1 MANYSL
7 QVDSTFKPFTYA
19 ELLAPVKEST
29 KAHQKVEEQYS
40 LLASQA
46 ETLKARA
53 EKEKINNP
61 DSKWL
66 NKYEQYINKLEKAAA
81 DLATYGLNP
90 NVRQDLF
97 TVKKDYFS
105 TVDPVIKAITQQQKL
120 SDTQYAQ
127 NPALRMVYGDM
138 PTIDALIGDM
148 TLKPTAYSG
157 TDIYTQAA
165 TSSKAASA
173 RNIINTFSNDPQFA
187 GYIRQT
193 KQKGYQ
199 FKDIQDMLSNPTFAN
214 LVDTV
219 VAQFGGDVRV
229 DSAGNKVVTFNGL
242 NEQGNKRLKGEILKG
257 LIDGVIFEQDKQLQ
271 YNQYA
276 AQQRQFQHDKDML
289 TLKNE
294 LEKQT
299 AAAAAAEAEAAAAS
313 AQQQIL
319 MAQVDPVSQLT
330 HAALRSKY
338 GNAYVDGEGNQS
350 TLNITGSQLKDYNK
364 RIKDAVAQLNNDS
377 SRMERGVPWIT
388 IQDMIDYLGDRKI
401 DPKKERYMRPIK
413 GQLMEE
419 GLSQY
424 ADLIIELQER
434 KKIAGY
440 NTTDNSNPNM
450 VKFYDN
456 GLPLEQPGRINN
468 TLRGAGG
475 GNKTI
480 TEHTGWRYSIAP
492 SDEKKAHNVILSDL
506 GPSQNNFTIVNY
518 TSDGWQSVG
527 TLSKDE
533 FKDATVL
540 NYQAYPKGT
549 VVEVEKDNGETVYIK
564 LPKSKTTE
572 KLDKIFGNL
581 STYNKIY
588 GKTKDEIK
596 KMGDILTA
604 AGIND
609 IYSTIADSYR
619 SNTSE
624 TQEFEDHGTVIE

>member
-29 KAHQKVEEQYS
+29 EAHQKVEEQYS

-364 RIKDAVAQLNNDS
+364 RIKDAVAQLNNGS

-388 IQDMIDYLGDRKI
+388 IQDMIDYLGDREI

-413 GQLMEE
+413 AQLMEE
-419 GLSQY
+419 GLAQY

-440 NTTDNSNPNM
+440 NTTDNSNPNI
-450 VKFYDN
+450 VEFYDN

>member
-29 KAHQKVEEQYS
+29 EAHQKVEEQYS

-53 EKEKINNP
+53 EKERIDNP

-66 NKYEQYINKLEKAAA
+66 NKYNQYINKLEKAAA

-219 VAQFGGDVRV
+219 VEQFGGDVTT
-229 DSAGNKVVTFNGL
+229 DNNGNKVVTFNGL

-299 AAAAAAEAEAAAAS
+299 AAAAAAAAAEAAAAGE
-313 AQQQIL
+313 QQIL

-330 HAALRSKY
+330 HAAVRSKY
-338 GNAYVDGEGNQS
+338 GNAYINGEGSQS
-350 TLNITGSQLKDYNK
+350 TLNITGSQLKYFNK
-364 RIKDAVAQLNNDS
+364 RIKDVVAQLNNDS
-377 SRMERGVPWIT
+377 SRKEKGVSWIT
-388 IQDMIDYLGDRKI
+388 IQDMIDSLGNRKI
-401 DPKKERYMRPIK
+401 DSEKESYMRPIK
-413 GQLMEE
+413 AQLLEE
-419 GLSQY
+419 GLSSY
-424 ADLIIELQER
+424 ANLVIELQER

-440 NTTDNSNPNM
+440 NITNNSNRDI

-456 GLPLEQPGRINN
+456 GLPIEQPGRINN

-480 TEHTGWRYSIAP
+480 TEHTGWRYSVAP
-492 SDEKKAHNVILSDL
+492 GDETKAHNVILSDL

-527 TLSKDE
+527 TLSKNE

-549 VVEVEKDNGETVYIK
+549 VVEVRKDNGETVYIK

-581 STYNKIY
+581 STYNQIY

-596 KMGDILTA
+596 KMGDLLTA

>member
-29 KAHQKVEEQYS
+29 EAHQKVEEQYS

-53 EKEKINNP
+53 EQEKIDNP
-61 DSKWL
+61 NSKWL
-66 NKYEQYINKLEKAAA
+66 VKYEQYINKLEKAAA

-219 VAQFGGDVRV
+219 VEQFGGDVTT
-229 DSAGNKVVTFNGL
+229 DSNGSKVVTFNGL

-276 AQQRQFQHDKDML
+276 AQQRQFQHDKDMVIL
-289 TLKNE
+289 NKQ
-294 LEKQT
+294 LEEEAK
-299 AAAAAAEAEAAAAS
+299 AAAAAATE
-313 AQQQIL
+313 QQIL

-330 HAALRSKY
+330 SGVLKNSSY
-338 GNAYVDGEGNQS
+338 ITGEGS
-350 TLNITGSQLKDYNK
+350 KRTLNINATQMMDFNNK
-364 RIKDAVAQLNNDS
+364 IKNIVARLNNDS
-377 SRMERGVPWIT
+377 KRTEKGVTWIT
-388 IQDMIDYLGDRKI
+388 IQDMINYLNDTTT
-401 DPKKERYMRPIK
+401 KKVDDAKKNYMRIPVVK
-413 GQLMEE
+413 LYQSDSDSYAQL
-419 GLSQY
+419 LQY
-424 ADLIIELQER
+424 VRLVTELQER
-434 KKIAGY
+434 KKAAGY
-440 NTTDNSNPNM
+440 NIADNSNTNI
-450 VKFYDN
+450 VQFYEN
-456 GLPLEQPGRINN
+456 GLPAAQPGRINN
-468 TLRGAGG
+468 TLRGAGE
-475 GNKTI
+475 NNATI
-480 TEHTGWRYSIAP
+480 TEHTGWRYRVDSG
-492 SDEKKAHNVILSDL
+492 DEPEAHKAILSDL
-506 GPSQNNFTIVNY
+506 GPNQNNFTTVTY
-518 TSDGWQSVG
+518 TSDGWKSTG
-527 TLSKDE
+527 TLSKDD
-533 FKDATVL
+533 FKDAKVL

-549 VVEVEKDNGETVYIK
+549 VVEVMKDSGETVYIK

-581 STYNKIY
+581 SAYRQIY
-588 GKTKDEIK
+588 GKSTGEVK
-596 KMGDILTA
+596 KRGDLLTA

-609 IYSTIADSYR
+609 LYTAIADSYR

-624 TQEFEDHGTVIE
+624 TQKFADHGTVIE